1 MYRLRLSFGR
11 KDIRH
16 RHQKTHSGIASPLE
30 IQENSIDSVGN
41 DSNESPSTS
50 QHSSITKPT
59 QEMTSTDQDL
69 PNGLSTHTFTEVDI
83 ASQLMSH
90 YITQGYDDQER
101 APVSVPCDYEDTSAP
116 DQYTEQPTP
125 HLSHNICND
134 VSQGETGSPTSN
146 DMDNY
151 PFKCGQLGCGHAFS
165 DEAHQHQHQNKCK
178 LVLEVLDWR
187 KSMTENWTTEEQAN
201 SRRIVLFHRIQ
212 TYSQVKAICQPVS
225 IKERIINY
233 ICISCIWWAEKGEC
247 YVTSVDIIRLL
258 EQLIVPS
265 NCFSVKEKNL
275 IHFHKTK
282 PDTQEF
288 FKIIMGFSDPKA
300 LSTGEDVKVFP
311 WENLDSALENIIRS
325 YMVLSRLTATAPN
338 AGSGQRELATPEI
351 ETLTDDYPN
360 TLCVTPL
367 QDPMPPEGNAHQ
379 DGSQSRHVSVCQLPT
394 QKNFPT
400 LTSNVQLDSN
410 SEHARTHGESTP
422 RAKAD
427 KKKKGQRNNVVLVC
441 PFCMKTFN
449 GRHRKRNHERHW
461 RTHTRERPY
470 KCMWESCGK
479 HYSRPDHMKRHA
491 NMCDHKSV
499 ALVTNDGVSESTSK
513 FPNRGQ
519 LAPDSNPPS
528 LQNELDLPGT
538 LIQDGSDTEIVE
550 DEIVLTIPIRR
561 LRNKREASKL
571 SAKIDDWGHTIADGT
586 ITIYNKNTLLT
597 NFDRG
602 TQHDIPGRDLCPEV
616 QNVDITQ
623 QEDEAEAE
631 HIDIKRRIR
640 AATQRNTSCS
650 ENTDAQQC
658 RCHEETHSTIDKLQS
673 ILPESKGLD
682 LIRISAHELKNIL
695 EMAQD
700 ILCKPINHIKVF
712 LVSRQGLGA
721 HRDLRHNRGTP

>member
-1 MYRLRLSFGR
+1 
-11 KDIRH
+11 
-16 RHQKTHSGIASPLE
+16 SPLE

-90 YITQGYDDQER
+90 YITQGYDDQEW

-146 DMDNY
+146 DMDKY

-212 TYSQVKAICQPVS
+212 MYSQVKAICQPVS

-275 IHFHKTK
+275 IHCELEKLHPQIVHKTK

-360 TLCVTPL
+360 TL
-367 QDPMPPEGNAHQ
+367 
-379 DGSQSRHVSVCQLPT
+379 
-394 QKNFPT
+394 
-400 LTSNVQLDSN
+400 
-410 SEHARTHGESTP
+410 
-422 RAKAD
+422 
-427 KKKKGQRNNVVLVC
+427 
-441 PFCMKTFN
+441 
-449 GRHRKRNHERHW
+449 KRNHERHW

-538 LIQDGSDTEIVE
+538 LIQDESDTEIVE
-550 DEIVLTIPIRR
+550 DEIVVCLRKEKDQHKHNALR
-561 LRNKREASKL
+561 LSLDKQTDGVYDTYQNTEEQARGSKL
-571 SAKIDDWGHTIADGT
+571 SAKIDDWGHPIADGT
-586 ITIYNKNTLLT
+586 VTIYNKNTLLT

-602 TQHDIPGRDLCPEV
+602 TQYDIPVRDLCPEV
-616 QNVDITQ
+616 QNVLDRIYENLLQVDITQ

-640 AATQRNTSCS
+640 ATTQRNTSCS

-700 ILCKPINHIKVF
+700 ILSKPINHIKVF

-721 HRDLRHNRGTP
+721 HRDPRHNRGTP

>member
-1 MYRLRLSFGR
+1 
-11 KDIRH
+11 
-16 RHQKTHSGIASPLE
+16 
-30 IQENSIDSVGN
+30 
-41 DSNESPSTS
+41 
-50 QHSSITKPT
+50 
-59 QEMTSTDQDL
+59 MTSTDQDL

-275 IHFHKTK
+275 IHCELEKLHPQIVHKTK

-538 LIQDGSDTEIVE
+538 LIQDESDTEIVE
-550 DEIVLTIPIRR
+550 DEIVVCLRKEKDQHKHNALR
-561 LRNKREASKL
+561 LSLDKQTDGVYDTYQNTEEQARGSKL
-571 SAKIDDWGHTIADGT
+571 SAKIDDWGHPIADGT
-586 ITIYNKNTLLT
+586 VTIYNKNTLLT

-602 TQHDIPGRDLCPEV
+602 TQYDIPVRDLCPEV
-616 QNVDITQ
+616 QNVLDRIYENLLQVDITQ

-640 AATQRNTSCS
+640 ATTQRNTSCS

-700 ILCKPINHIKVF
+700 ILSKPINHIKVF

-721 HRDLRHNRGTP
+721 HRDPWHNRGTP

>member
-1 MYRLRLSFGR
+1 
-11 KDIRH
+11 
-16 RHQKTHSGIASPLE
+16 
-30 IQENSIDSVGN
+30 
-41 DSNESPSTS
+41 
-50 QHSSITKPT
+50 
-59 QEMTSTDQDL
+59 MTSTDQDL

-90 YITQGYDDQER
+90 YITQGYDDQEW

-146 DMDNY
+146 DMDKY

-212 TYSQVKAICQPVS
+212 MYSQVKAICQPVS

-275 IHFHKTK
+275 IHCELEKLHPQIVHKTK

-360 TLCVTPL
+360 TLL
-367 QDPMPPEGNAHQ
+367 
-379 DGSQSRHVSVCQLPT
+379 S
-394 QKNFPT
+394 
-400 LTSNVQLDSN
+400 LDKQ
-410 SEHARTHGESTP
+410 T
-422 RAKAD
+422 
-427 KKKKGQRNNVVLVC
+427 
-441 PFCMKTFN
+441 
-449 GRHRKRNHERHW
+449 
-461 RTHTRERPY
+461 
-470 KCMWESCGK
+470 
-479 HYSRPDHMKRHA
+479 
-491 NMCDHKSV
+491 
-499 ALVTNDGVSESTSK
+499 DGVYDTYQNTEEQA
-513 FPNRGQ
+513 RG
-519 LAPDSNPPS
+519 
-528 LQNELDLPGT
+528 
-538 LIQDGSDTEIVE
+538 
-550 DEIVLTIPIRR
+550 
-561 LRNKREASKL
+561 SKL
-571 SAKIDDWGHTIADGT
+571 SAKIDDWGHPIADGT
-586 ITIYNKNTLLT
+586 VTIYNKNTLLT

-602 TQHDIPGRDLCPEV
+602 TQYDIPVRDLCPEV
-616 QNVDITQ
+616 QNKNQ
-623 QEDEAEAE
+623 GNNSAQ
-631 HIDIKRRIR
+631 HIV
-640 AATQRNTSCS
+640 Q
-650 ENTDAQQC
+650 
-658 RCHEETHSTIDKLQS
+658 
-673 ILPESKGLD
+673 
-682 LIRISAHELKNIL
+682 
-695 EMAQD
+695 
-700 ILCKPINHIKVF
+700 
-712 LVSRQGLGA
+712 
-721 HRDLRHNRGTP
+721 